1 MPRITAEDEALV
13 RAAIEAAEKRCGG
26 EIVCVVAR
34 AADRYLYIPTLF
46 AALIAMGLPAVWVLI
61 DPDALAAP
69 ISVAQILLFA
79 ALSFVFRWPPILR
92 RIIPQA
98 VRARRAGRLARE
110 AFFSQGLHLAP
121 ERNGVLLF
129 VAFAERHVEILADA
143 GAEAAID
150 HDDSR
155 WAAVIDHMR
164 PRLRSGAMGPALAEA
179 IAEIA
184 ELLAERLPPRPAR
197 ENALPDKLILL

>member
-1 MPRITAEDEALV
+1 MPRISTADETLV
-13 RAAIEAAEKRCGG
+13 RDAIAAAEKRCGG

-34 AADRYLYIPTLF
+34 SADRYLYIPTLV
-46 AALIAMGLPAVWVLI
+46 AALIAMGLPAVWVVVQ
-61 DPDALAAP
+61 PGALAAP
-69 ISVAQILLFA
+69 ISVAQILVFA
-79 ALSFVFRWPPILR
+79 ALSFLFRWPPLLR
-92 RIIPQA
+92 RIIPGP
-98 VRARRAGRLARE
+98 VRAQRAGRLARE
-110 AFFSQGLHLAP
+110 TFFGQGLHLAP
-121 ERNGVLLF
+121 DRNGVLLF

-143 GAEAAID
+143 GAETAID
-150 HDDSR
+150 NDDSR